1 MSSELSAVERTL
13 QLYFD
18 GLYECDPKK
27 LAQACLPSLHL
38 LALVDGAYN
47 DLPYDAWL
55 ERIATRKSP
64 KSLGQP
70 NHDRI
75 VAIDF
80 ADANTALAKVE
91 CALPPRYFVD
101 FLTLLKIDG
110 AWKIVGKTYCYRMEE

>member
-38 LALVDGAYN
+38 YGLIDGVFH
-47 DLPYDAWL
+47 DLPYEAWL
-55 ERIATRKSP
+55 ERVGSRQSP

-70 NHDRI
+70 NFDRI
-75 VAIDF
+75 VTIDF
-80 ADANTALAKVE
+80 ADAKTCLAKVE
-91 CALPPRYFVD
+91 CALPPRHFIDY
-101 FLTLLKIDG
+101 LTMLKIDG
-110 AWKIVGKTYCYRMEE
+110 IWKIVGKTYCVTAQ